1 MKKLFSVFIVV
12 LTIQGCANMNGSY
25 NNDNSDN
32 NQSNSPLTSSRAASS
47 N

>member
-1 MKKLFSVFIVV
+1 MKKLFSIIIILLAV
-12 LTIQGCANMNGSY
+12 QGCANMNGSY

>member
-1 MKKLFSVFIVV
+1 MKKLFSIFIIA
-12 LTIQGCANMNGSY
+12 LLASACANMNGSY
-25 NNDNSDN
+25 NKDNSDS

>member
-1 MKKLFSVFIVV
+1 MKKSLLVFFVL